1 MLTALNNWLWL
12 QYKLTYFTPMKANY
26 LINSLFILFLAGSIA
41 CSSSE
46 TRQEDTAE
54 NSAPTTMKTLNDF
67 GIRATNV
74 FLYYEDLPAAADF
87 YTQVLGL
94 EQVADYG
101 MARILRVAGD
111 SYFILVDA
119 TKGMHTAEE
128 PKTVA
133 MALITDQLDEW
144 YDYLEGEGYT
154 MKYEYKPQAGSAHDG
169 FVMEDPEGYLLEFE
183 RFNAHEENKAF
194 TPLLDEAKTITNPN
208 REGVKTPAGLGFK
221 ASVTWMYYKDILAMQ
236 EFYEK
241 KLGLEFIV
249 DQGWAKV
256 LKVSETGYIGL
267 VDEKKGMHSFT
278 RDKAVTVAFFI
289 DDLDGWFNYV
299 KANELFALRADSIG
313 IGPEGKYR
321 AFVGFDPEGYYLEF
335 DRFYPH
341 QENEVLMDYLNSV
354 N

>member
-1 MLTALNNWLWL
+1 
-12 QYKLTYFTPMKANY
+12 MKTN
-26 LINSLFILFLAGSIA
+26 LFSNSLFTLLAAGIIA
-41 CSSSE
+41 CTSTE
-46 TRQEDTAE
+46 NKQEQIEEEPTQ
-54 NSAPTTMKTLNDF
+54 TTMKTLDDF

-74 FLYYEDLPAAADF
+74 FLYYEDLAGAADF
-87 YTQVLGL
+87 YTQTLGL

-119 TKGMHTAEE
+119 TKGMHTTEE

-144 YDYLEGEGYT
+144 YDYLVGAGYT
-154 MKYEYKPQAGSAHDG
+154 MKYNYKPKAGSAHDG

-183 RFNAHEENKAF
+183 RFNTHEENKAF
-194 TPLLDEAKTITNPN
+194 TPLLDKAETITNPS
-208 REGVKTPAGLGFK
+208 REGLKVPAGLGFK
-221 ASVTWMYYKDILAMQ
+221 ATVTWMYYKDMQAMQ

-241 KLGLEFIV
+241 TLGLEFIV

-256 LKVSETGYIGL
+256 LKASATGYIGL

-278 RDKAVTVAFFI
+278 EDKAVTVAFFI
-289 DDLDGWFNYV
+289 EDLDGWYNYT
-299 KANELFALRADSIG
+299 KTNKLFALRSDSIG
-313 IGPEGKYR
+313 TGPEGKYR
-321 AFVGFDPEGYYLEF
+321 AFVGYDPEGYYLEF

-341 QENEVLMDYLNSV
+341 ADNELMRMKYLGGRN
-354 N
+354 

>member
-1 MLTALNNWLWL
+1 
-12 QYKLTYFTPMKANY
+12 MKTKS
-26 LINSLFILFLAGSIA
+26 LINSLLILCLACTGNES
-41 CSSSE
+41 
-46 TRQEDTAE
+46 RQEQAAAE
-54 NSAPTTMKTLNDF
+54 PTETTMKTLNDF

-74 FLYYEDLPAAADF
+74 FLYYEDLAGAADF
-87 YTQVLGL
+87 YTQTLGL

-144 YDYLEGEGYT
+144 YDYLVGEGYQI
-154 MKYEYKPQAGSAHDG
+154 KHEYKPKEGKPHDG
-169 FVMEDPEGYLLEFE
+169 FVMADPEGYLLEFE

-194 TPLLDEAKTITNPN
+194 TPLLDKAKTIISPN
-208 REGVKTPAGLGFK
+208 REGVKVPDGLGFK
-221 ASVTWMYYKDILAMQ
+221 ATVTWMYYKDILAMQ

-241 KLGLEFIV
+241 TLGLEFIV

-256 LKVSETGYIGL
+256 LKASATGYIGL

-278 RDKAVTVAFFI
+278 EDKAVTVAFFI
-289 DDLDGWFNYV
+289 EDLDGWYDYV
-299 KANELFALRADSIG
+299 KTNKLFALRADSIG
-313 IGPEGKYR
+313 TGPEGKYR
-321 AFVGFDPEGYYLEF
+321 AFVGYDPEGYYLEF

-341 QENEVLMDYLNSV
+341 IDNELMMKYLGGQK
-354 N
+354 

>member
-1 MLTALNNWLWL
+1 MKLN
-12 QYKLTYFTPMKANY
+12 QFS
-26 LINSLFILFLAGSIA
+26 NSLFILLSAAIMA
-41 CSSSE
+41 CTSTE
-46 TRQEDTAE
+46 TRQEEATE
-54 NSAPTTMKTLNDF
+54 NPAATTVKTLNDY

-74 FLYYEDLPAAADF
+74 FLYYEDLAAAADF

-119 TKGMHTAEE
+119 TKGMHSAEE

-133 MALITDQLDEW
+133 IALITDQLDAW
-144 YDYLEGEGYT
+144 YDYLVGEGYT
-154 MKYEYKPQAGSAHDG
+154 MKYEYKPKAGSAHDG
-169 FVMEDPEGYLLEFE
+169 FVMADPEGYLLEFE

-194 TPLLDEAKTITNPN
+194 TPLLAGAKTITNPN
-208 REGVKTPAGLGFK
+208 REGVKTPEGLGFK
-221 ASVTWMYYKDILAMQ
+221 ASVTWMYYKDMLAMQ

-256 LKVSETGYIGL
+256 LKVSATGYIGL

-278 RDKAVTVAFFI
+278 QDKAVTVAFFI
-289 DDLDGWFNYV
+289 DDLDGWFTYV
-299 KANELFALRADSIG
+299 KANALFTLRADSIG
-313 IGPEGKYR
+313 SGPEGKYR
-321 AFVGFDPEGYYLEF
+321 AFVGYDPEGYFLEF
-335 DRFYPH
+335 DTFYPH
-341 QENEVLMDYLNSV
+341 KDNTLLLKYK
-354 N
+354 